1 MYARVGA
8 FRLTTYDGSFQMQA
22 SMSPEADI
30 SRQDPPPNPL
40 GGKTLIVDQQD
51 ATFYPRP
58 SAALKDAGELDQV
71 FIRPGVYEDKVFMA
85 DRPVL
90 LIGAGRDV
98 VQIFSRR
105 GGPLYLQRVPS
116 GRISGLTFRY
126 VGSDQHSAMN
136 ILDSSCTI
144 TQCRAM
150 EGILSGVVMYGPECR
165 AAFIDN
171 EVCDNRESGIF
182 VFAGAQPRVAENVCC
197 RNHHFGIAVRDP
209 GSHPE
214 LVRNRC
220 SDNWL
225 SGMLLFHHAEA
236 LLVDNVCAGNRHWG
250 IVMTPETHLSPA
262 RGALMEANV
271 LMPNPRGPLQ
281 VTETPLSEIGR

>member
-1 MYARVGA
+1 
-8 FRLTTYDGSFQMQA
+8 
-22 SMSPEADI
+22 MSSEAKI
-30 SRQDPPPNPL
+30 IRHDPPPNPL

-51 ATFYPRP
+51 ATCYPRP

-71 FIRPGVYEDKVFMA
+71 FVRPGVYEDKVFMA
-85 DRPVL
+85 DRPLL
-90 LIGAGRDV
+90 LIGAGRDAV
-98 VQIFSRR
+98 EIFSRR

-144 TQCRAM
+144 TQCRAT
-150 EGILSGVVMYGPECR
+150 EGILSGVVIYGPECR
-165 AAFIDN
+165 ATFIDN

-236 LLVDNVCAGNRHWG
+236 LLVDNVCASNRHWG
-250 IVMTPETHLSPA
+250 IVTTPETHLSPA
-262 RGALMEANV
+262 RDALMQSNV